1 MSINTL
7 GQIFRKS
14 TPTVRGFELF
24 EYSADEEEEEEEEN
38 SKRVCAVMHR
48 RYMYYRLL
56 EIRVFYF
63 STFIVFFFA
72 AIKIIRVRIGD
83 TYFYTIVNFFLQ
95 K

>member
-56 EIRVFYF
+56 EIHVFYF

-83 TYFYTIVNFFLQ
+83 TYFL
-95 K
+95 